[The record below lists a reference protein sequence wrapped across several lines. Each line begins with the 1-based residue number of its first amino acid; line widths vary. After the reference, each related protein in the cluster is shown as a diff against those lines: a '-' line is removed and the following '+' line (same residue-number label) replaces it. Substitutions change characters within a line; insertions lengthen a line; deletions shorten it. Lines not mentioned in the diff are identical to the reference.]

1 MMGHLPGADE
11 TETDDEAAIFSEINI
26 TPLTDIF
33 LVLLIIFMVTSSV
46 MANKAPPSP
55 LQVDLPKGGEG
66 AAAGQD
72 TVISVLVGADGKVG
86 LLNEVVEPK
95 DLSARLVALHQ
106 EKPAA
111 KLVVLADT
119 SAAHGRVVWV
129 MQVARFA
136 GFQQLAVGTQAAG
149 AAP

>member
-1 MMGHLPGADE
+1 MMGHLPGGDE
-11 TETDDEAAIFSEINI
+11 AESDDEAAIFSEINI

-46 MANKAPPSP
+46 MSKATPPT
-55 LQVDLPKGGEG
+55 QVKVDLPKGGEG
-66 AAAGQD
+66 AAAGD
-72 TVISVLVGADGKVG
+72 EAVISVLVGADGKVG
-86 LLNEVVEPK
+86 LLNEVVEAK
-95 DLSARLVALHQ
+95 DLSARLTALHAQ
-106 EKPAA
+106 QPNA

-136 GFQQLAVGTQAAG
+136 GFQQLAVGTQSG
-149 AAP
+149 PK

>member
-1 MMGHLPGADE
+1 MMGHLPGGDE
-11 TETDDEAAIFSEINI
+11 AESDDEAAIFSEINI

-46 MANKAPPSP
+46 MSKANAPTP
-55 LQVDLPKGGEG
+55 LKVELPKGGEG
-66 AAAGQD
+66 AAAGTD
-72 TVISVLVGADGKVG
+72 TVISVMVAADGKVA

-95 DLSARLVALHQ
+95 DLSARLTALHT
-106 EKPAA
+106 EKPQA

-136 GFQQLAVGTQAAG
+136 GFQQLAVGTQAG
-149 AAP
+149 PK